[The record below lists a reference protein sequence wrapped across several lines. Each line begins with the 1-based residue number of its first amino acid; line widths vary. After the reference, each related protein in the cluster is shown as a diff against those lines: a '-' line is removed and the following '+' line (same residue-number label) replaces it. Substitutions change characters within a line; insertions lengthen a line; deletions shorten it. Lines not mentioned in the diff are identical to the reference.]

1 MKTYSHGGDI
11 STFKEK
17 TGCKEVLDLSS
28 NINFI
33 KPKIKKD
40 FNNLPISSYPD
51 YDKLYKALSKRYKV
65 KKSQIELFNGATS
78 AIYSFFSRVKSKKVV
93 IYSPAYLEYKRAS
106 KLFKKE
112 VILIDRFKNLYE
124 DIPKNSLVIFV
135 NPSTPDGRYYKL
147 KKLFKLWKKRKATV
161 LVDESFLEFCKKCK
175 SAVSFLKSYK
185 KLYILKSLTKFYSS
199 AGVRVGIIISNK
211 KNIKKLKKYE
221 PLWKISEFDKNYIL
235 EALKDKSFKKRTF
248 KENKKAKRKLLK
260 SLESLSFVK
269 KIYPSSANF
278 VLVKLK
284 DITAKEFQKRVQKR
298 CIMIRDCSNFDFLD
312 DSFVRI
318 AVKGDSLNMEKI
330 F

>member
-11 STFKEK
+11 TTFKEK

-40 FNNLPISSYPD
+40 FNNLSIFSYPN
-51 YDKLYKALSKRYKV
+51 YDKLYKALSKKFKV

-112 VILIDRFKNLYE
+112 VVLIDRFKNLYE

-147 KKLFKLWKKRKATV
+147 KKLFKLWKKKKATV
-161 LVDESFLEFCKKCK
+161 LVDESFLEFCKNCK

-211 KNIKKLKKYE
+211 KNIKKLK
-221 PLWKISEFDKNYIL
+221 PIIPVSIKICKNWL
-235 EALKDKSFKKRTF
+235 CR
-248 KENKKAKRKLLK
+248 
-260 SLESLSFVK
+260 
-269 KIYPSSANF
+269 
-278 VLVKLK
+278 
-284 DITAKEFQKRVQKR
+284 
-298 CIMIRDCSNFDFLD
+298 
-312 DSFVRI
+312 
-318 AVKGDSLNMEKI
+318 
-330 F
+330 